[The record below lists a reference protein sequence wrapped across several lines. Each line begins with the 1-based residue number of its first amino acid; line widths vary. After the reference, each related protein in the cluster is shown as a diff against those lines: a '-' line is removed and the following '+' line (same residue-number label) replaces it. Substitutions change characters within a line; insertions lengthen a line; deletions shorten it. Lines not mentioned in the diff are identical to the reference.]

1 MVARSRPPCGRSDHA
16 LAKRPSRPP
25 RKHVRAA
32 ESAGSEAVGL
42 LTRFLFE
49 QRGHYRITID
59 PAAADGKGIPGYAK
73 VGGPAR
79 RCHVPVR
86 MRGDGRS
93 HDGLLM
99 DLLAAN

>member
-1 MVARSRPPCGRSDHA
+1 MARSRPPCGRSDHA
-16 LAKRPSRPP
+16 LAKWPSRPP

-32 ESAGSEAVGL
+32 ESAGSEAVEL

-73 VGGPAR
+73 VGFR
-79 RCHVPVR
+79 PVGVMCQYER
-86 MRGDGRS
+86 
-93 HDGLLM
+93 
-99 DLLAAN
+99 AATAAPMTGC